1 MQKSMPCEELV
12 GEASGRGGGNAK
24 DLGGHQRIRNG
35 FCMLKEQQKGL
46 HDWNRVSEWGVID
59 ASKITQTV
67 ACWRL
72 VHDGIVLFSWDSK
85 PPRTISV
92 IWSNPFTQQVE
103 WHNPREVNWFKK
115 KKVKVKSPS
124 HVRLFVTP
132 WTVCSLPVS
141 SAHGIFQARLLEW
154 VAISFSRRSS
164 QPRDWTQNSGNV
176 GKRFTVWA
184 TREATNW

>member
-72 VHDGIVLFSWDSK
+72 VHDGIVLFSWDRK

-115 KKVKVKSPS
+115 KKWKWSHLVMSDSLWPHGLYVAYQSP
-124 HVRLFVTP
+124 
-132 WTVCSLPVS
+132 LPM
-141 SAHGIFQARLLEW
+141 G
-154 VAISFSRRSS
+154 FSRQDYWNGLPFPSPGDLPNPGIEPRSL
-164 QPRDWTQNSGNV
+164 
-176 GKRFTVWA
+176 A
-184 TREATNW
+184 M